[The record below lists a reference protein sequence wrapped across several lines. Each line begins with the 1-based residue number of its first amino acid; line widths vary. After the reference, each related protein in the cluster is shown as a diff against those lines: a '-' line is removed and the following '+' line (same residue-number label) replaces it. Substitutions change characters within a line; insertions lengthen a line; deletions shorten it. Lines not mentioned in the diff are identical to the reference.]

1 MKKRNLFISLLTLT
15 LIVSSALM
23 SPVAAQDANSPTIV
37 CIPVQQFAK
46 NKTQLECRLK
56 TPETP
61 YFLVAEVTFP
71 FRISQLIKVSSSYSA
86 SLGSLYPSTL
96 VENTILI
103 GSVDWGSQASKAELQ
118 AIPFDSFSILLETE
132 QSMAEVKQAFAA
144 KQTSIALL
152 SPNPSDPANPFFQ
165 TTTPAQTLL
174 FDGSLLLE
182 SFTQYVSSGVLQF
195 LRLGVA
201 CYEKTP
207 RECLTNVIQNL

>member
-1 MKKRNLFISLLTLT
+1 MLVIALLVGSVLP
-15 LIVSSALM
+15 AH
-23 SPVAAQDANSPTIV
+23 VAAQDANSPTIV

-71 FRISQLIKVSSSYSA
+71 FKVSQLIKVSSSYSA
-86 SLGSLYPSTL
+86 SIGSLYPSTL

-103 GSVDWGSQASKAELQ
+103 GSVDWGNQTSKAEMQ

-152 SPNPSDPANPFFQ
+152 SPNPADPANPFFQ
-165 TTTPAQTLL
+165 TITPGQTLL
-174 FDGSLLLE
+174 FDGSLVLE